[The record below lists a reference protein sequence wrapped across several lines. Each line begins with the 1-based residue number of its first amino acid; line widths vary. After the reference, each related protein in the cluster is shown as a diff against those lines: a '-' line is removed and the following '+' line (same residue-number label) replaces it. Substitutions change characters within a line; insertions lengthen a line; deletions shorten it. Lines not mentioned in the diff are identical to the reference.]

1 MLRKTL
7 LITILILVNLV
18 FGQVKIIFDTD
29 IGGDAD
35 DLGALAMLH
44 HFVDRG
50 ECELLAVGTFVNGY
64 SVEAVD
70 AVNRYYNHPDIPIG
84 GCEAK
89 LNFADWHYNNPIV
102 ENYPYELTYDEAKPA
117 SQLYREVLAN
127 QPDSSVVFV
136 TVGPLINIKNLLA
149 SKPDSISSL
158 SGKELVH
165 KKVKEFVIMGGKFPQ
180 GEKEWNFDGDMPG
193 VTKYVLAN
201 LNVPVTFS
209 GYEIGVK
216 IKTGEVFNDIDKNSL
231 LYKGFFHFSANAPWM
246 QEWYEGKIID
256 NSTYDQSAVLYA
268 VRGGL
273 GKWWTKVEGGY
284 CAVEDNG
291 DNKWIEGDKTNESYL
306 KLIEDP
312 EVMATLIEKIMLGD
326 F

>member
-1 MLRKTL
+1 MLKKIT
-7 LITILILVNLV
+7 LITILLLTNLL

-44 HFVDRG
+44 HFIDSG
-50 ECELLAVGTFVNGY
+50 ECDLLAVGTFINGY
-64 SVEAVD
+64 SVEAAD
-70 AVNRYYNHPDIPIG
+70 AINRYYGHPDIPIG
-84 GCEAK
+84 GCEAE
-89 LNFADWHYNNPIV
+89 LYFADWLYNNPIV
-102 ENYPYELTYDEAKPA
+102 ENYPYELNYEEAKPA
-117 SQLYREVLAN
+117 SKLYREVLAN

-158 SGKELVH
+158 SGKELVQ
-165 KKVKEFVIMGGKFPQ
+165 KKVKEFVIMGGKFPE
-180 GEKEWNFDGDMPG
+180 GEKEWNFDGGMKG
-193 VTKYVLAN
+193 VTKYVLSN
-201 LNVPVTFS
+201 LEVPVTFS

-216 IKTGEVFNDIDKNSL
+216 IKTGEVFNDLDEDDL
-231 LYKGFFHFSANAPWM
+231 LYKAFYHFSKNASWM
-246 QEWYEGKIID
+246 KEYYKGKILD

-273 GKWWTKVEGGY
+273 GKWWTKVEGGH

-291 DNKWIEGDKTNESYL
+291 DNKWIPGDKTNEAYL
-306 KLIEDP
+306 KLIADP
-312 EVMATLIEKIMLGD
+312 EDMAELIEDIMLGKL
-326 F
+326 